1 MVTISQQA
9 LGIAPSPWLH
19 TGNVFGLNVCRRVV
33 MTRPRSES
41 GGPIGDGPR
50 AGATVTVT
58 DVVRR
63 YGSGTTEVT
72 ALGGV
77 SLEIAAGAMV
87 ALIGPSGSGKS
98 TLLHLL
104 GALDRP
110 DSGTIVI
117 DDVDIATARRGDLIA
132 HRRRVGFVFQRFN
145 LLPTLTA
152 TDNVLAPVLP
162 YRVDYDKSQR
172 AAQLLDDVGIEG
184 RGSALPSELSGGQQ
198 QRVAIARALVNS
210 PTLLLAD
217 EPTGNLDTAT
227 GDEVLALILG
237 MRAASGMTVVVATHN
252 PRVAAYAD
260 RVIQLRDGRITD
272 DMVVQPQAAP
282 DELLARINELRG

>member
-1 MVTISQQA
+1 M
-9 LGIAPSPWLH
+9 H
-19 TGNVFGLNVCRRVV
+19 TDNVFRLNAYVTPVV
-33 MTRPRSES
+33 SEC
-41 GGPIGDGPR
+41 P
-50 AGATVTVT
+50 AGSHLAVT

-63 YGSGTTEVT
+63 YGSGATQVT

-77 SLEIAAGAMV
+77 TLEVASGAMV
-87 ALIGPSGSGKS
+87 ALMGPSGSGKS

-110 DSGTIVI
+110 DSGSIVI
-117 DDVDIATARRGDLIA
+117 DGVDLTTARRSDVIS

-145 LLPTLTA
+145 LLPALTA

-162 YRVDYDKSQR
+162 YRVDFNKSQR
-172 AAQLLDDVGIEG
+172 AAQLLADVGIEG

-217 EPTGNLDTAT
+217 EPTGNLDSAT
-227 GDEVLALILG
+227 GDEVLDLIMAL
-237 MRAASGMTVVVATHN
+237 RAATGMTVVVATHN
-252 PRVAAYAD
+252 PSVAARAD
-260 RVIQLRDGRITD
+260 RVIQLRDGVIAD
-272 DMVVQPQAAP
+272 NMVVSAQTAP
-282 DELLARINELRG
+282 EDLLARINELRN

>member
-1 MVTISQQA
+1 
-9 LGIAPSPWLH
+9 LH
-19 TGNVFGLNVCRRVV
+19 TDNVFGLNVCHGAGVS
-33 MTRPRSES
+33 RPSRSRS
-41 GGPIGDGPR
+41 GPRPSDGDGATS
-50 AGATVTVT
+50 AGTTISVT

-63 YGSGTTEVT
+63 YGSGETEVT

-77 SLEIAAGAMV
+77 SLEIGSGAMV
-87 ALIGPSGSGKS
+87 ALTGPSGSGKS

-104 GALDRP
+104 GALDQP
-110 DSGTIVI
+110 DGGSIVV
-117 DDVDIATARRGDLIA
+117 DDVNLTTARRGDLIA

-145 LLPTLTA
+145 LLPSLTA

-172 AAQLLDDVGIEG
+172 AAQLLVDVGIEG
-184 RGSALPSELSGGQQ
+184 RGHALPSELSGGQQ
-198 QRVAIARALVNS
+198 QRVAIARALINS

-227 GDEVLALILG
+227 GDEVLALMLA

-260 RVIQLRDGRITD
+260 RVIHLRDGMVAD
-272 DMVVQPQAAP
+272 DVVVQPQTAP
-282 DELLARINELRG
+282 DELLARINELRS